1 MTARFWRVLE
11 KPEKIFSTS
20 LLAFSLIRRPSLVK
34 NPVCPAEQRN
44 RPAPSGRSLTQSGS
58 LELEREG
65 GERRDINGDTAEAN
79 ITLVSRAPS
88 PSRKFGWGGDVSFIY
103 LFIVYSFILFYYYI
117 IFFEK
122 SDKHE
127 NPETCMCG
135 E

>member
-44 RPAPSGRSLTQSGS
+44 RPAPSGRSLAQSGS

-88 PSRKFGWGGDVSFIY
+88 PSRKFGWDGEVSFIY
-103 LFIVYSFILFYYYI
+103 CLFIYFILLLYY
-117 IFFEK
+117 FFFLRK
-122 SDKHE
+122 VTSTKT
-127 NPETCMCG
+127 PGTCMCG